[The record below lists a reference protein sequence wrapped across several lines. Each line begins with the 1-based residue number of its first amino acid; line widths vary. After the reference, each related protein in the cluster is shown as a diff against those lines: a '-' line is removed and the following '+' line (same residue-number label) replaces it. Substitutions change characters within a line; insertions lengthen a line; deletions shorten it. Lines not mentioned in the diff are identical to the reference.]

1 MINAT
6 SVDSIPRLS
15 FRKRN
20 ANHLLPSLQ
29 SPAYWFVTQ
38 NMNYVF
44 TDMDASNFLQKAGE
58 IWIENE
64 QQSSTKN

>member
-20 ANHLLPSLQ
+20 ANHLLPLYEVLRTELVNKLKIEITLITNSSHFSQ
-29 SPAYWFVTQ
+29 E
-38 NMNYVF
+38 
-44 TDMDASNFLQKAGE
+44 AGE